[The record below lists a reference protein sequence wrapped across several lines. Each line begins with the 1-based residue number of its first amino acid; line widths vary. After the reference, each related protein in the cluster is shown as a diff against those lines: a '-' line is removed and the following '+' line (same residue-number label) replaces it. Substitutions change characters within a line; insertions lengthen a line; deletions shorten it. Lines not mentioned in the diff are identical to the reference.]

1 MPEFNLVLKS
11 MESDTKEKTQDALG
25 MYLQQNI
32 GRGLGVRESLAEEAT
47 I

>member
-11 MESDTKEKTQDALG
+11 MECGKKEKTQDALG
-25 MYLQQNI
+25 VCLQQNI
-32 GRGLGVRESLAEEAT
+32 GRGPGVRESLAEEAT